1 MSMAEK
7 EYVIKTH
14 ITATE
19 EKAEGVMDVIA
30 WMLTSPNPED
40 SSPEGFGMPGVRFEG
55 MFLEEVDADS

>member
-1 MSMAEK
+1 MAEK

-19 EKAEGVMDVIA
+19 EKAEAVMEVIV

-40 SSPEGFGMPGVRFEG
+40 SSPEGFGIKGVTFEG
-55 MFLEEVDADS
+55 QFLEEVDDDT